1 MRSRRL
7 MLCLLSLSTVL
18 TLTPAAASAA
28 GTMSCATFA
37 AALRDSSQASPFL
50 TVMKNYSSTSTNMVT
65 GQTFR
70 YLAVL
75 PANQGP
81 TQTYETLVFFNGTS
95 QITPDWPVGMLTT
108 STTTSLCDN
117 NALVFTDYPGIGET
131 TQPADTEFTFDNI
144 SSDVF
149 GLLLY
154 LNDTQGFRIRSVNP
168 TGWSLGTESA
178 LKFSALASSNN
189 AFLGR
194 GMRINRIFLIA
205 GKPGGDLESSGAAT
219 PQSCS
224 STASPPLV
232 ASYYSAIGNPAMC
245 VMSMFDRLFDL
256 DTFVEW
262 TAAASLKTTLV
273 GMLFPYAQ
281 PPAGSR
287 QDPYGPNDPS
297 TICATTLSTDNKVT
311 SLCNLQSGQSI
322 TTACDAG
329 DANCL
334 ATKSLFEKNRLS
346 RPYLDNISHAQY
358 AAQRRLSFTY
368 GYGAC
373 TGSSSSSWTSLGC
386 IFNTSQ
392 KSSPY
397 YNSALVVNGG
407 PCRVIETGSD
417 SSSPFVVDCPQFAGR
432 LGGVHVFNGEED
444 LFIRHDYGNALC
456 NWFNSSG
463 KAPCTVTTFNNAGH
477 GVMYSYPGQIQS
489 AIRGELPLPR

>member
-1 MRSRRL
+1 V
-7 MLCLLSLSTVL
+7 LCLLSLFAGL
-18 TLTPAAASAA
+18 ILTPASAHAA
-28 GTMSCATFA
+28 GTVSCATFT
-37 AALRDSSQASPFL
+37 AALRDSSQTSPFL
-50 TVMKNYSSTSTNMVT
+50 TLMKNSSSTFTNPAN

-75 PANQGP
+75 PANPGP

-108 STTTSLCDN
+108 STTALCDG
-117 NALVFTDYPGIGET
+117 NALVFADYPGIGET
-131 TQPADTEFTFDNI
+131 SQPADAEFTFDNI

-149 GLLLY
+149 SLLVY
-154 LNDTQGFRIRSVNP
+154 LNDFRGFKIRSVNP

-178 LKFSALASSNN
+178 LKFSALASANG

-194 GMRINRIFLIA
+194 GMRINKVFLVA
-205 GKPGGDLESSGAAT
+205 GKAGGDLDSSGAAT

-224 STASPPLV
+224 STATPPLV
-232 ASYYSAIGNPAMC
+232 ASYYSAIGNPSMC
-245 VMSMFDRLFDL
+245 VVSMFDRLFDL
-256 DTFVEW
+256 DTFLEW
-262 TAAASLKTTLV
+262 TAATSLKTTLV
-273 GMLFPYAQ
+273 GMLFPYSQ
-281 PPAGSR
+281 PPAGSL
-287 QDPYGPNDPS
+287 QNPYGANDPS
-297 TICATTLSTDNKVT
+297 TICATTLSTDNKVA

-322 TTACDAG
+322 TSACDAG

-346 RPYLDNISHAQY
+346 RPYLDDISHAQY

-373 TGSSSSSWTSLGC
+373 TGSAGSSWTSLGC
-386 IFNTSQ
+386 TFNPSQTSS
-392 KSSPY
+392 KY
-397 YNSALVVNGG
+397 YKAALVVNGG

-417 SSSPFVVDCPQFAGR
+417 SSSPFVVDCPQFASR
-432 LGGVHVFNGEED
+432 LGGVYVFNGEED

-463 KAPCTVTTFNNAGH
+463 TAPCTVTTFPNAGH
-477 GVMYSYPGQIQS
+477 GVQYVYPGQIYS
-489 AIRGELPLPR
+489 AIRGALPSPR